1 MLEFFLFLF
10 TLYIYVMTTF
20 TSSLP
25 NDLLNNLAAMAKK
38 HNITKN
44 KIIEKALTIYLDQ
57 LNRAEYLRSYK
68 EAGQDLEI
76 MQVAEE
82 GMGYYLEDLDNVTL

>member
-1 MLEFFLFLF
+1 
-10 TLYIYVMTTF
+10 MTTF

-25 NDLLNNLAAMAKK
+25 NDLLDNLATMAKK
-38 HNITKN
+38 HKIAKN

-68 EAGQDLEI
+68 EAGHDVET

-82 GMGYYLEDLDNVTL
+82 GMTYYLEDLDHVAL